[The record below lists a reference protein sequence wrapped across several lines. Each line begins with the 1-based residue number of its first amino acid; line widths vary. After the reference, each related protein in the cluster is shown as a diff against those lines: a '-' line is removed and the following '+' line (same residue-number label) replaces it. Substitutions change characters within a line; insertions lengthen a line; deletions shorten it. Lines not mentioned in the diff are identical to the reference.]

1 MLALS
6 LYSTT
11 QLLNSLF
18 VMLFVLCV
26 SPCSVVLL
34 VLVSTCI
41 SLLVYSLTTVY
52 SIHESC
58 CYHILTTMP
67 PSSPNLQLNSI
78 CYVTLR
84 GYSLYTYYI
93 SSSSIF
99 SFWILVHTWRVQR
112 DPLAAAASRTLP
124 EDMTILSSLIENILM
139 TFIEN
144 CFGLLFCGYEL
155 HDYEWDTH
163 AAHERGGSGTGE

>member
-18 VMLFVLCV
+18 VMFVLCV

-34 VLVSTCI
+34 VLISTCI

-52 SIHESC
+52 SIYESC

-99 SFWILVHTWRVQR
+99 PFWILVHTWRVQR
-112 DPLAAAASRTLP
+112 DPLAAAASRTPP
-124 EDMTILSSLIENILM
+124 EDTTILSSLIQNILM

-144 CFGLLFCGYEL
+144 CFGLLFVVTNSTTMNE
-155 HDYEWDTH
+155 DTH
-163 AAHERGGSGTGE
+163 AAHERGRSGTSE